1 MPNIRSIDMLFLDEL
16 FEMGG
21 GYVLNFSDRT
31 MSRFFAE
38 ELNVDIDDPAES
50 PAGGA
55 GPDRAVERE
64 QVGNRRSVNDMAG
77 GTFQFPAE

>member
-16 FEMGG
+16 FEMRG

-38 ELNVDIDDPAES
+38 ELNVDIDDPAYAEHGGS
-50 PAGGA
+50 NWQEAALLPAK
-55 GPDRAVERE
+55 
-64 QVGNRRSVNDMAG
+64 S
-77 GTFQFPAE
+77 